1 MKSIILCLSLFLIVT
16 AGFSQ
21 EETNGTIYIKHPYI
35 DLVNKSIKAYLDRD
49 VATNS
54 KIFADT
60 ARFWVSGQTK
70 WVPIKDAFKM
80 WTSDFDFYDSIQV
93 KMVGYPDYLHYK
105 DRDEKVVQSWWTW
118 IAKSKKTGEKIRIDF
133 VQFDTFNNDGR
144 IASEGIYGDFSKMI
158 KN

>member
-1 MKSIILCLSLFLIVT
+1 MKSIILSLSLFLIVT
-16 AGFSQ
+16 TGFSQ

-35 DLVNKSIKAYLDRD
+35 DLVNKSVKAYLDRD

-60 ARFWVSGQTK
+60 ARFWVSGLTK
-70 WVPIKDAFKM
+70 SVPIKDAFKM
-80 WTSDFDFYDSIQV
+80 WTSDFDFYDSIQL

-118 IAKSKKTGEKIRIDF
+118 IAKSKKTGEKISIDL
-133 VQFDTFNNDGR
+133 VQFDTFNKDGR

>member
-1 MKSIILCLSLFLIVT
+1 MKSIILSLSLFLIAT
-16 AGFSQ
+16 ACFSQ
-21 EETNGTIYIKHPYI
+21 EEMNGTIYIKHPYI
-35 DLVNKSIKAYLDRD
+35 DLVNKSVKAYLDRD

-60 ARFWVSGQTK
+60 AHFWVSGLTK

-118 IAKSKKTGEKIRIDF
+118 IGKTKKTGEKIRIDF
-133 VQFDTFNNDGR
+133 VQFDTFNKDGR
-144 IASEGIYGDFSKMI
+144 IESEGIYGDFSKMI